1 MIHIIMELVEGG
13 ELFDHI
19 VEAGA
24 YEEPKARAVMRM
36 LLEAL
41 NHLHGIGIIHRDI
54 KPENI
59 LCSSNGVDIKIAD
72 FGLSNSVSSS
82 QQALRSQC
90 GTPVYMAPE
99 MLQKHPYGPSV
110 DVSCSCRDERRHSWS
125 CQAPHKLPADVRCL
139 WGRSGPRGL

>member
-1 MIHIIMELVEGG
+1 MPWHVL
-13 ELFDHI
+13 
-19 VEAGA
+19 A
-24 YEEPKARAVMRM
+24 YQPSRCQNVLAVPIAINVSRCVGSRWVAEVGYV
-36 LLEAL
+36 L
-41 NHLHGIGIIHRDI
+41 RDL